1 MADISQ
7 YSLVLNGIWS
17 SMFHRGILYQFTD
30 WYIKYQSYQPVK
42 YVIDNIAASSVEC
55 ELDNSWPMSF
65 QATFSWITNGSTKF
79 GCRKQGH
86 LKYKTKCVYGLFHP
100 IPIVI
105 SRLRDKSLR
114 EHFKSN
120 IQLKKNV
127 YSYREHHNNDFNRIF
142 SVCLVPLLSRVM
154 K

>member
-7 YSLVLNGIWS
+7 YILVLNGIWS

-65 QATFSWITNGSTKF
+65 QATFS
-79 GCRKQGH
+79 
-86 LKYKTKCVYGLFHP
+86 
-100 IPIVI
+100 
-105 SRLRDKSLR
+105 
-114 EHFKSN
+114 
-120 IQLKKNV
+120 
-127 YSYREHHNNDFNRIF
+127 
-142 SVCLVPLLSRVM
+142 
-154 K
+154 